1 MKKIF
6 VTIFLPL
13 IDTAIDQLKK
23 RFTGLYEVTNKFNF
37 LVPQNILKSSE
48 HDIVKATYDP
58 TIL

>member
-6 VTIFLPL
+6 VTVSVPL
-13 IDTAIDQLKK
+13 HTAIIQLKE

-37 LVPQNILKSSE
+37 LVPQNILKRSE
-48 HDIVKATYDP
+48 HYVVKATYGS